1 MHFVPFDVD
10 GAEGTRG
17 TQILAGSTAYATT
30 LVDGRDVGRLFVV
43 GVARNH
49 IDGTRRTVARTVAAL
64 HTIADSH
71 TVLFDEYGVTNLGG
85 CFQLMCQ
92 GLDGASGANLRTSV
106 TLRTAVAALVRH
118 RWHHQVQQVV
128 RRP

>member
-30 LVDGRDVGRLFVV
+30 FVDGRDVGRLFVV

-49 IDGTRRTVARTVAAL
+49 IDSTHGTVACTVAAL
-64 HTIADSH
+64 HTIVDGY
-71 TVLFDEYGVTNLGG
+71 TVLFDEYGMTNLCR

-92 GLDGASGANLRTSV
+92 GLDGTSGANLRTSV
-106 TLRTAVAALVRH
+106 TLRTAIAALVRH
-118 RWHHQVQQVV
+118 RWHHQV
-128 RRP
+128 P

>member
-43 GVARNH
+43 GIGQYH
-49 IDGTRRTVARTVAAL
+49 LDGSYRTMTGTVVTT
-64 HTIADSH
+64 HPVIQGN
-71 TVLFDEYGVTNLGG
+71 TVLLDPDGMSYLGR
-85 CFQLMCQ
+85 CLHLMTD
-92 GLDGASGANLRTSV
+92 GLDSPSGAYF
-106 TLRTAVAALVRH
+106 
-118 RWHHQVQQVV
+118 
-128 RRP
+128 